1 MTYSERLYIMES
13 KQKAKDREEQER
25 LKEIAKIERKKE
37 QEKEQKQYEK
47 DLKIACY
54 HDFKAS
60 VERVFER
67 VNPKDDLSIQVLLAQ
82 FYKLQNRNDYIKA
95 IAKTVEEQDYLEKNY
110 DKILNEVTKK
120 WENHLKYVQ
129 FEQLKEEAE
138 KQKEINNSTAFK
150 IFMGVVLTGVIFW
163 LLIKFALVIG
173 IALAIIIFL
182 VILGCAMK

>member
-67 VNPKDDLSIQVLLAQ
+67 VNPKDDLSIQVLLAH
-82 FYKLQNRNDYIKA
+82 FHKLQLRNDYIKA
-95 IAKTVEEQDYLEKNY
+95 IVRTVE
-110 DKILNEVTKK
+110 
-120 WENHLKYVQ
+120 
-129 FEQLKEEAE
+129 
-138 KQKEINNSTAFK
+138 
-150 IFMGVVLTGVIFW
+150 
-163 LLIKFALVIG
+163 
-173 IALAIIIFL
+173 
-182 VILGCAMK
+182 